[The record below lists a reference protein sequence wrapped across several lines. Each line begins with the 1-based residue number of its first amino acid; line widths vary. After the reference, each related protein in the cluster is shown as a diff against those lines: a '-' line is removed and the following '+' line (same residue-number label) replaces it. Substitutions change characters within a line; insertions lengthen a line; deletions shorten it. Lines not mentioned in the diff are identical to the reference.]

1 MYFGRQSRGRGCQRL
16 AESVNGNGHLPLV
29 GSWQVQIFGNS
40 LWSFIPAAGVA
51 GEATRS
57 GMHFSP
63 APLRQNL
70 VQLNRGGAWIRLEIR
85 AVCKEKSG
93 LSPAPLMLVRRMALA
108 CVDVPQPA
116 AVELRPGFP
125 QPHPSNTRKAC
136 HRGPWSTVMMAD
148 VAERRADERAAQTL
162 DEKPQPRPS
171 LARCVRR
178 HSESAVSRRSNA
190 AQRTATKQC

>member
-1 MYFGRQSRGRGCQRL
+1 MFLERCPEAKRRKCTLAAKAEGEGCQRL

-51 GEATRS
+51 DEATRS

-85 AVCKEKSG
+85 AVCKEKIRTFPCTADVSTQE
-93 LSPAPLMLVRRMALA
+93 ALA
-108 CVDVPQPA
+108 CVDVPQSA

-171 LARCVRR
+171 LARCVR
-178 HSESAVSRRSNA
+178 
-190 AQRTATKQC
+190 T